1 MGENSHTFPSGTHR
15 RHRSP
20 TRHSRAGGNPN
31 PRLPLQTTTRE
42 VLECNPSRQ
51 PNPIPLRGRVEEGV
65 KSEPPAPYNSKMGD
79 FGREWEKIRK
89 LPPAPISWTDRYV
102 ATLEIGRERRGEGRR
117 IASQLGADLF
127 AL

>member
-1 MGENSHTFPSGTHR
+1 MGDFGREWEKIRKLLPSGTHQR
-15 RHRSP
+15 NRSP

-31 PRLPLQTTTRE
+31 PRGFP
-42 VLECNPSRQ
+42 
-51 PNPIPLRGRVEEGV
+51 RVWQEAFLNGF
-65 KSEPPAPYNSKMGD
+65 SEPPAPYNSKMGD